1 MEEGT
6 FLIKERDVIDIMA
19 KKGVFLVPTLA
30 AKELSPEDLEHL
42 PDFCVRKSMEAQ
54 VYAAV
59 SNKEKITRHNEKIPL

>member
-1 MEEGT
+1 ML
-6 FLIKERDVIDIMA
+6 LIQWRKRGILGANIS
-19 KKGVFLVPTLA
+19 T
-30 AKELSPEDLEHL
+30 KELSIEDLEHL